1 MSSDEETINKG
12 DDGKPP
18 NKGKKGEQ
26 LGNGQ
31 EEQLADTDS
40 SYFLQTE

>member
-1 MSSDEETINKG
+1 MSNHEETINNG
-12 DDGKPP
+12 AEVKPP
-18 NKGKKGEQ
+18 NKGKKGEH

-31 EEQLADTDS
+31 EEQLADTGS